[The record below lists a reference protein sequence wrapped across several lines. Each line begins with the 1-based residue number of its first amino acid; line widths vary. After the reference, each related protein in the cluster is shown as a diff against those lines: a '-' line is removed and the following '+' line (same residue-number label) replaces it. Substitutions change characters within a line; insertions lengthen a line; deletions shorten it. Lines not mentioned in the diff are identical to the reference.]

1 LHEKNNVILGLGA
14 STKGNV
20 ILQSSGLNNRLIH
33 SIGEINPRKFGR
45 VTPGTEILI
54 ENEEIQH
61 LRKPDYK
68 VVLPWHFK
76 NHIIR
81 KENDFLKDG
90 GKLIFPLPTF
100 EIFKY

>member
-1 LHEKNNVILGLGA
+1 
-14 STKGNV
+14 
-20 ILQSSGLNNRLIH
+20 
-33 SIGEINPRKFGR
+33 
-45 VTPGTEILI
+45 LI